1 MRTVAIPIEIKK
13 REFLGKLWLGLNLLQ
28 RGYQVVLGP
37 SWEVKKS
44 LDYSQP
50 NVYITKDPG
59 DNNSSWFDYLRTNG
73 VIVCGLDT
81 EGGVYDSDERFSQ
94 NKTEVLNHLD
104 AFFAWGK
111 KPAEAIKTRYDN
123 DCDNLYIT
131 GNPRFDLLQPD
142 IRYIYKKMSMENF
155 APDENYIL
163 INGTFTTANPFT
175 KKQNEKTEERYGE
188 LSTKEISSIF
198 RIFHLFIES
207 IHGLADELDDSQII
221 IRPHPGESNEFY
233 EDEFSRYENVCVN
246 NDGDVRTWIINAK
259 AVIHHDSTTGIESAL
274 AGTHPISYQPIRNPY
289 ENELAQ
295 KVSITAKSYNQ
306 IVSELENIRE
316 NQIYKMSDDQKF
328 KLNGYFHNIDE
339 RSTDH
344 ICDIID
350 RFEMSDNIS
359 QNGLAP
365 DFYGDIE
372 RRIASSRWSESIKA
386 TFDTVYDS
394 LNKTEQGTLREY
406 RRRKFPALDGKEIR
420 EYARLFNSVLSID
433 VESMIIQPVKTTKDT
448 FILND
453 NSSKID

>member
-1 MRTVAIPIEIKK
+1 MCTVAIPIEIKK

-50 NVYITKDPG
+50 NVYISKDPG
-59 DNNSSWFDYLRTNG
+59 DNNSSWFDHLRTNG

-81 EGGVYDSDERFSQ
+81 EGGVYDSAERFSQ

-104 AFFAWGK
+104 AFFAWGE
-111 KPAEAIKTRYDN
+111 KPAEAIRTRYDN
-123 DCDNLYIT
+123 DCDNLHIT

-142 IRYIYKKMSMENF
+142 IRHVYKDMSKKDFTSNK
-155 APDENYIL
+155 NYIL

-175 KKQNEKTEERYGE
+175 KIQNEKTEERYGE
-188 LSTKEISSIF
+188 LSTEEISSIF

-207 IHGLADELDDSQII
+207 IHGLANELDDSQII

-233 EDEFSRYENVCVN
+233 EDEFSRYKNVCVN
-246 NDGDVRTWIINAK
+246 NDGDVRTWIIDAK

-295 KVSITAKSYNQ
+295 RVSITAKSYDQ
-306 IVSELENIRE
+306 IVSELEKICKYQAYE
-316 NQIYKMSDDQKF
+316 MTADQKSHL
-328 KLNGYFHNIDE
+328 KGYFHNIDE
-339 RSTDH
+339 RSTDN

-350 RFEMSDNIS
+350 GFEMSDNIS
-359 QNGLAP
+359 QNGLSP
-365 DFYGDIE
+365 DFSGKIE
-372 RRIASSRWSESIKA
+372 RRITASRWSESIKA
-386 TFDTVYDS
+386 AFDTVYDS
-394 LNKTEQGTLREY
+394 LKRTEQGTWREY
-406 RRRKFPALDGKEIR
+406 RRRKFPGLDDKEIR
-420 EYARLFNSVLSID
+420 EYARLFDSVISID
-433 VESMIIQPVKTTKDT
+433 VEDMSIQPVKTTNET

-453 NSSKID
+453 NNSKSD